1 MIKTTLLA
9 SSFAA
14 LLSASAAAQ
23 AEDVGL
29 YLDGGVLT
37 VVYGQECGPVG
48 CTPFTGGGVTGGE
61 TRNLFLYGAP
71 QTLFA
76 VAIGMPGA
84 CVALPG
90 FDNALLLADP
100 VVFAFG
106 LTSAPPFVPLPCQ
119 QGIANASFTLPVGV
133 PAGITFRLQSL
144 GQSNSGRFAFGPTVE
159 AVTF

>member
-1 MIKTTLLA
+1 MRNTTLLA

-14 LLSASAAAQ
+14 LLSAGAAAQ

-48 CTPFTGGGVTGGE
+48 CTPFAGGGVAGGE
-61 TRNLFLYGAP
+61 SRNLFLYGAP

-76 VAIGMPGA
+76 VAIGLPGP
-84 CVALPG
+84 CVTLPG

-106 LTSAPPFVPLPCQ
+106 LTSAPPFVPTPCQ
-119 QGIANASFTLPVGV
+119 QGIANATLVLPAGV
-133 PAGITFRLQSL
+133 PAGVTFRVQSL
-144 GQSNSGRFAFGPTVE
+144 GQSSSGRFAFGLSVE
-159 AVTF
+159 AITF